1 MPRGQA
7 QGIAG
12 CGLVYA
18 GLGVALW
25 PLPVLGLL
33 HVESA
38 ALVALVAFF
47 VAGWWAWGHFRRGG
61 RLADVLHRQLL
72 LLLIPWVLLSLTV
85 LWRPNCDYL
94 RGLVFFLLFPPASV
108 VLAVALAEA
117 LHGAGVQHGR
127 RWLVGIG
134 LGLCTLPVAYDLL
147 LHPQLYTYNH
157 VFGGV
162 LGPLYDEDPALR
174 PGLLSFRAL
183 TLLWA
188 LWLAL
193 VARFHRTPRL
203 LRPGWWPALGGVTS
217 LLGAFYLLAVPLGF
231 NTSTAA
237 LKRAL
242 PGRAVQG
249 AVTLHY
255 DPRWLTPEEAELRAL
270 RAAYDYERLARR
282 LGIAAPE
289 PVQVFV
295 FGDPEQRARLTG
307 ARYTSVALVWL
318 ERPQVH
324 LLLDRFD
331 RSITHELAHV
341 LVRGWGIPRL
351 GISPRIGL
359 VEGLAVAVEPP
370 DGRPTPHEQAA
381 VAATLAR
388 DRNASLTE
396 QVAAL
401 LSPWRFWTSRSAV
414 AYTLTGSFV
423 RYLLDRYGP
432 EPLRQVY
439 GGWSF
444 RAAYGRTRDSLLA
457 DWERFLFRIPYV
469 DRSAYAFM
477 KRRFGV
483 LSLFERRCPHYVP
496 AHARLYE
503 AARWALVRGDTLRA
517 EALLTQALRQKP
529 DFLPALERW
538 AHLQLLR
545 GRADTVRV
553 RLAGADTTQALRL
566 RLHRAD
572 ALALTGA
579 VDSARASYRTLYRA
593 WPSYDLSGRGALALR
608 YAVTARPDSLRHLL
622 RRLENPRERCNIGL
636 LNVSWAQTL
645 PPGWDA
651 TLRRAVQWWRL
662 GCVEDALN
670 AIADGRAL
678 VASLRQAGA
687 FNLAACVQETIAW
700 RTWLHNIYPE
710 HRSVCCAYCAW

>member
-1 MPRGQA
+1 MPRGRTPE
-7 QGIAG
+7 IAG

-18 GLGVALW
+18 GLSLALW
-25 PLPVLGLL
+25 PVPVVGLL

-61 RLADVLHRQLL
+61 HLADALRRQLL
-72 LLLIPWVLLSLTV
+72 LLFIPWALLTLTM

-108 VLAVALAEA
+108 VLAVALAGA
-117 LHGAGVQHGR
+117 LHSTGVRHGR

-134 LGLCTLPVAYDLL
+134 LSLCTLPVAYDLL

-162 LGPLYDEDPALR
+162 LGPLYDEDPVLR
-174 PGLLSFRAL
+174 PGLLSFRML

-188 LWLAL
+188 LWLVL

-203 LRPGWWPALGGVTS
+203 LQSGWWPALGGVT
-217 LLGAFYLLAVPLGF
+217 LLLSAFYLLAVPLGF
-231 NTSTAA
+231 NTSTAT

-242 PGRAVQG
+242 PGRVVQG

-255 DPRWLTPEEAELRAL
+255 DPRWLTPEEAKLRAL

-282 LGIAAPE
+282 LGMARPE
-289 PVQVFV
+289 PVHVFV
-295 FGDPEQRARLTG
+295 FGDPEQRAQLTG

-318 ERPQVH
+318 ARPQVH
-324 LLLDRFD
+324 LLSERFD
-331 RSITHELAHV
+331 RSIAHELAHV
-341 LVRGWGIPRL
+341 LVRNWGLPLL

-359 VEGLAVAVEPP
+359 VEGLAVALEPP

-396 QVAAL
+396 QMAAL
-401 LSPWRFWTSRSAV
+401 LGPRGFWTSRSAM

-423 RYLLDRYGP
+423 RYLLDGFGP
-432 EPLRQVY
+432 SPLRQVY
-439 GGWSF
+439 GGRSF
-444 RAAYGRTRDSLLA
+444 RTAYGRMLDSLLA
-457 DWERFLFRIPYV
+457 DWERFLLHLPYV
-469 DRSAYAFM
+469 DRSAHAFM
-477 KRRFGV
+477 ARRFGV
-483 LSLFERRCPHYVP
+483 PSLFERHCPHYVP
-496 AHARLYE
+496 PYERRYE
-503 AARWALVRGDTLRA
+503 AARWALARGDTLRA

-538 AHLQLLR
+538 ALLQLLR

-553 RLAGADTTQALRL
+553 RLAGADTTQVLRL

-572 ALALTGA
+572 ALALTGVA
-579 VDSARASYRTLYRA
+579 DSARALYRTLYRL
-593 WPSYDLSGRGALALR
+593 WPPYDLSRRGALALR
-608 YAVTARPDSLRHLL
+608 YRAAAWPDSLLRLL
-622 RRLENPRERCNIGL
+622 RRLENPRGRCKIAS
-636 LNVSWAQTL
+636 LNVSWAQAL

-662 GCVEDALN
+662 GCMEDSLN

-678 VASLRQAGA
+678 AASLRQAGA
-687 FNLAACVQETIAW
+687 FNAAACVQETIAW
-700 RTWLHNIYPE
+700 LTWLRNAYPE